1 MQVTNENNNLPFEFS
16 VLFQASNMLPRTSE
30 RYVQFIERSG
40 GNVLFNPT
48 SQKDKPIETRDIT
61 LACLDL
67 DLGGASGATIF
78 TRLHGQADVRR
89 LTICADH
96 LTISS
101 PLHLPG
107 TEITIWAR
115 KLTFTGEGQ
124 ISTEPKAFV
133 SPSTTAQGMDGQNGG
148 DIHLYVREIE
158 APDSAKRFITHGAA
172 GQAAQSG
179 QQGDPGDSITPW
191 DGIILDAPAWFGIQE
206 TLSWAGDLENNLTEG
221 YKPVIVKWQQYVM
234 VTYRGPAEWVANRDD
249 DEVIGG
255 KWPTNG
261 NPPKRKPGAPGL
273 GGAGGNIYSN
283 HGTQLGPLSSL
294 TLGRPGAKTGDLP
307 EAKAGTPVQ
316 SCKIRVG
323 YRTYSP
329 FPHFDAGV
337 NGNGNFNRRENDRY
351 FEILEQR
358 ITKPYPRVPAP
369 NPRHDAKDRSGKQ
382 LALKRHNAGFWLHPM
397 NLGTIAAY
405 ARDAFRVGRAEIA
418 RPLLAKYLSALDGDD
433 TSGTAS
439 KKKVVASEGP
449 ELEFDFVLLRAELM
463 DLAQRMDGPNDFFG
477 HQAGWVPGLSF
488 QTNAAIYKNAV
499 KAAVERL
506 YLSYWMEN
514 NQADKEAQI
523 ATSETAIERLQAEVR
538 RATLVQEKALREL
551 DDIAVE
557 EGELSGRINMF
568 QDELDRLTE
577 QLERGAKDRAETEH
591 AFKLAAK
598 VLGGVAQVIP
608 VGQPVVGGIGQGIS
622 ALGNWEGGWEGD
634 ELFGAIKSAG
644 AAVWDSRMVND
655 LLLPKL
661 KSTASKLLEAAGT
674 TSSSGEAEEETVEDV
689 KKDDPFDKE
698 LEKTKLSDAVKKHIK
713 RQSDAKDQVLG
724 ALGALTASAEEIE
737 AATQKALANC
747 PEYQELADKLVTL
760 HADKSEYR
768 IKIAAVTSAL
778 DEATNTIATAR
789 LTQISLQH
797 GISDTASLLSPEAL
811 RYTRAMGVRALER
824 LQRYQYY
831 FAASYVYLN
840 LSPLSDFDGN
850 SEFMFNKLKDVLKT
864 DKAAVLKGDEF
875 DRLYLVFEEN
885 LVAVADKILTN
896 HNETQPG
903 RDSVGRVTSQITLEL
918 SETQLAEL
926 SRNQT
931 LTINPMQMGKLHL
944 SLEDIRIYNVVVREA
959 ELSNVP
965 PEPVNL
971 RIRLYHDGVSR
982 IRSDGNQ
989 FQFRG
994 APSRW
999 GATLYSKAGSQP
1011 VPEARDA
1018 DDLSLIK
1025 HFTDG
1030 KSTDEL
1036 FPRPSAWAP
1045 LQVECLN
1052 LDNIVEYNPH
1062 FKSLKFELQYT
1073 SRDLPSKQV
1082 SLYVNTGN
1090 DLRPSITISSPD
1102 ISHRQNGE
1110 GNFLRTYRSG
1120 SKITLHAPERVGS
1133 FQFAGWRVPA
1143 RKGDF
1148 DVTKPVA
1155 LLEPGTEGFLGDPGS
1170 VITGQTLEL
1179 TLDEHRFVR
1188 PIYVLPAVRQA

>member
-1 MQVTNENNNLPFEFS
+1 MQAPNENNNLPFEFS
-16 VLFQASNMLPRTSE
+16 VLSQASNVLPRTSE
-30 RYVQFIERSG
+30 RYVQFIERSAG
-40 GNVLFNPT
+40 KVLFNPT
-48 SQKDKPIETRDIT
+48 SQKDEPIETRDIT

-67 DLGGASGATIF
+67 DLGGASGTTIF
-78 TRLHGQADVRR
+78 KRLHGHADIKK

-101 PLHLPG
+101 LLHLPG
-107 TEITIWAR
+107 TEVIIWAR
-115 KLTFTGEGQ
+115 KLSFIGQGQ

-133 SPSTTAQGMDGQNGG
+133 GPSTTAQGMDGQNGG

-158 APDSAKRFITHGAA
+158 APDSAVRFTTHGAV
-172 GQAAQSG
+172 GQSAQSG
-179 QQGDPGDSITPW
+179 QQGEPAVSVTPW
-191 DGIILDAPAWFGIQE
+191 DGIILNTPSFFWTQE
-206 TLSWAGDLENNLTEG
+206 TLSWADDLKKNNLTG
-221 YKPVIVKWQQYVM
+221 DYTPVIVHWQQYVL
-234 VTYRGPAEWVANRDD
+234 VTYNGPAEWVANWTKDR
-249 DEVIGG
+249 VIGE
-255 KWPTNG
+255 KWPTDG

-283 HGTQLGPLSSL
+283 HGAQLAPLSSL
-294 TLGRPGAKTGDLP
+294 TLGGPGAKADDLP
-307 EAKAGTPVQ
+307 EVKAGTPVQ

-323 YRTYSP
+323 YRTYSLI
-329 FPHFDAGV
+329 PHLEAGV
-337 NGNGNFNRRENDRY
+337 NGNGNYNLRDNRY
-351 FEILEQR
+351 FEILEKR
-358 ITKPYPRVPAP
+358 TTKPYPAVRAP
-369 NPRHDAKDRSGKQ
+369 GPRQDATDRSGKQ
-382 LALKRHNAGFWLHPM
+382 LPLTRQDTGFWLHPL

-405 ARDAFRVGRAEIA
+405 ARDAFRVGRAEVA
-418 RPLLAKYLSALDGDD
+418 RPLLQKYLSALNGQN
-433 TSGTAS
+433 TSVSAVSSG
-439 KKKVVASEGP
+439 EP
-449 ELEFDFVLLRAELM
+449 ELDFDFVLLRAELM

-477 HQAGWVPGLSF
+477 HPAGWVPGLSF
-488 QTNAAIYKNAV
+488 QTNAAIYKNAI

-523 ATSETAIERLQAEVR
+523 ATSETTIERLQAEVR
-538 RATLVQEKALREL
+538 RAALLQEKALHEL
-551 DDIAVE
+551 TEIAVE
-557 EGELSGRINMF
+557 EGELSARINTF
-568 QDELDRLTE
+568 QDELDRLTA
-577 QLERGAKDRAETEH
+577 QLVRGAKDRAETEH
-591 AFKLAAK
+591 GFKLAAK

-644 AAVWDSRMVND
+644 AAVWDSKMVND
-655 LLLPKL
+655 MLLPKL
-661 KSTASKLLEAAGT
+661 KSAASSLLEAARIN
-674 TSSSGEAEEETVEDV
+674 SGGNANSNESTEEETVEDA

-698 LEKTKLSDAVKKHIK
+698 LEKTKLGNAVKKHIK
-713 RQSDAKDQVLG
+713 RQSDAKDQVLS
-724 ALGALTASAEEIE
+724 AFSALTASAEEIE

-747 PEYQELADKLVTL
+747 PEYQELADKLVSL
-760 HADKSEYR
+760 NADKSEYR
-768 IKIAAVTSAL
+768 NKIAAVTSAL

-840 LSPLSDFDGN
+840 LNPLSDFDGN
-850 SEFMFNKLKDVLKT
+850 SEFMFNKLKEVLVSN
-864 DKAAVLKGDEF
+864 KAAVLKGNEF
-875 DRLYLVFEEN
+875 DKLYLVFEEN

-903 RDSVGRVTSQITLEL
+903 RDSAGKVTSQITLEL
-918 SETQLAEL
+918 SETQLTEL
-926 SRNQT
+926 NRHQK
-931 LTINPMQMGKLHL
+931 LTINPMTMGKLHL
-944 SLEDIRIYNVVVREA
+944 SLEDIRIYNVVVHQA
-959 ELSNVP
+959 ELSNAP

-982 IRSDGNQ
+982 LRKDGHQ

-999 GATLYSKAGSQP
+999 GATLYSNTGSQP
-1011 VPEARDA
+1011 VPEARDSG
-1018 DDLSLIK
+1018 DLSLIQ
-1025 HFTDG
+1025 HLIGDS
-1030 KSTDEL
+1030 STDEL

-1045 LQVECLN
+1045 LELECLN

-1090 DLRPSITISSPD
+1090 NLRPHITVSSAD
-1102 ISHRQNGE
+1102 ISNRQNGA
-1110 GNFLRTYRSG
+1110 GNFLRTYRLG
-1120 SKITLHAPERVGS
+1120 TKITLHAPERVGN
-1133 FQFAGWRVPA
+1133 FQFVGWRVPA

-1148 DVTKPVA
+1148 DVTKPVG
-1155 LLEPGTEGFLGDPGS
+1155 LLAPDTDGFLGDPTS
-1170 VITGQTLEL
+1170 IITGQTLEL
-1179 TLDEHRFVR
+1179 TLDEHKFVR
-1188 PIYVLPAVRQA
+1188 PIYVLPAVR